1 MKYFC
6 NIHPH
11 LFAGCGNNWTGGLR
25 VRSISPISDIVSI
38 QFCCDKWRLS
48 EATGNDLSVTDF
60 VGDSSPERGAKR
72 NTERQPWLPFQGSCQ
87 PLG

>member
-1 MKYFC
+1 MIK
-6 NIHPH
+6 
-11 LFAGCGNNWTGGLR
+11 R
-25 VRSISPISDIVSI
+25 VLPRIKRNPEDFHNHSPFVSI

-72 NTERQPWLPFQGSCQ
+72 KTERQPWLPFQGSCQ

>member
-38 QFCCDKWRLS
+38 QFCCDKWRLY

-60 VGDSSPERGAKR
+60 VGDSSPKGEPRG
-72 NTERQPWLPFQGSCQ
+72 RQSVSLGS
-87 PLG
+87 PSGS